1 MTRGRRRVLL
11 WDVMST
17 LVRDPFYED
26 VPRFFGTSLAELVA
40 AKDPHAW
47 PAFERGHIDGQQ
59 LCERFFLDRREV
71 DAQGLCEAMA
81 DGYAWLPGVEDIV
94 AELAAAGVEMH
105 ALSNYP
111 RWYELIEDRL
121 RPSRY
126 LAWTFVSCKTGLRKP
141 EAAAYRH
148 AVSALG
154 VAPADATFVDDRDDN
169 CTAAQACG
177 LTAVRFEDADRLR
190 AALLADG
197 WPLRPG

>member
-1 MTRGRRRVLL
+1 MRRGHRRVLL

-26 VPRFFGTSLAELVA
+26 VPRFFGTSLPELVA
-40 AKDPHAW
+40 IKDPHAW
-47 PAFERGHIDGQQ
+47 PAFERGHIDGAQ
-59 LCERFFLDRREV
+59 LCERFFLDRRPV
-71 DAQGLCEAMA
+71 DGPGLRATMS
-81 DGYAWLPGVEDIV
+81 DGYAWLPGVEEIV
-94 AELAAAGVEMH
+94 AELADAGVEMH

-111 RWYELIEDRL
+111 RWFELIEERL
-121 RPSRY
+121 SPSRY

-154 VAPADATFVDDRDDN
+154 VRPADATFVDDRDDN
-169 CTAAQACG
+169 CAAAQACG
-177 LTAVRFEDADRLR
+177 LKAVRFEDASRLR
-190 AALLADG
+190 RALFRDG